1 MHRGGN
7 RVRRHLACPLAISGP
22 AETRIKCQ
30 QQSQLNHKGFKRMRR
45 YSQPLTEARPLIQL
59 DQIHKTYTMGDVE
72 VRALRGVILTIRAG
86 EFVAIMGASGSGKS
100 TVMNIIGCLDR
111 PTRGTYILDGQD
123 VSELSKD
130 ERADIRCQKI
140 GFVFQGFNLLART
153 SALEN
158 VELPML
164 YLGVEGHQRHQRAM
178 EALAAVGL
186 AGREQNNPNQLS
198 GGQQQR
204 VAVARSLV
212 NNPALILADEPTGN
226 LDSRTSVEVMEI
238 FQRLNRERG
247 ITLVLVTHEHD
258 IAQYAQRV
266 VVFKDG
272 KIKKDYEI
280 DEPRDAAEVLRG
292 LPAVNEDEDEDS

>member
-1 MHRGGN
+1 MSATL
-7 RVRRHLACPLAISGP
+7 VTEATPLA
-22 AETRIKCQ
+22 
-30 QQSQLNHKGFKRMRR
+30 LNRALAAV
-45 YSQPLTEARPLIQL
+45 PEARPVIQL
-59 DQIHKTYTMGDVE
+59 EHIHKIYTMGEVE
-72 VRALRGVILTIRAG
+72 VHALRGVSLTIREG

-100 TVMNIIGCLDR
+100 TTMNIIGCLDR
-111 PTRGTYILDGQD
+111 PTRGQYILAGED
-123 VSELSKD
+123 VSGMSKD

-140 GFVFQGFNLLART
+140 GFVFQGFNLLSRT

-164 YLGVEGHQRHQRAM
+164 YAGIDGAVRNERALA
-178 EALAAVGL
+178 ALAAVGL
-186 AGREQNNPNQLS
+186 AGREQNHPNQLS

-204 VAVARSLV
+204 VAVARALV

-247 ITLVLVTHEHD
+247 ITLVLVTHEPD
-258 IAQYAQRV
+258 IAEYASRV

-272 KIKKDYEI
+272 KIKKDFQVES
-280 DEPRDAAEVLRG
+280 PRDAAEELRN
-292 LPAVNEDEDEDS
+292 LPAVIEDEDDD

>member
-1 MHRGGN
+1 MSTTF
-7 RVRRHLACPLAISGP
+7 AIEPHGIDP
-22 AETRIKCQ
+22 AVALTAQVPEA
-30 QQSQLNHKGFKRMRR
+30 
-45 YSQPLTEARPLIQL
+45 QPVIQL
-59 DQIHKTYTMGDVE
+59 DHIHKTYAMGDVE
-72 VRALRGVILTIRAG
+72 VHALRGVSLTIQQG

-100 TVMNIIGCLDR
+100 TTMNILGCLDR
-111 PTRGTYILDGQD
+111 PTRGTYILDGED

-140 GFVFQGFNLLART
+140 GFVFQGFNLLSRT

-164 YLGVEGHQRHQRAM
+164 YLGVDSAQRHQRAM

-186 AGREQNNPNQLS
+186 AGREQNHPNQLS

-247 ITLVLVTHEHD
+247 ITLVLVTHETD
-258 IAQYAQRV
+258 IAQYADRV

-272 KIKKDYEI
+272 KIKSDQQVKN
-280 DEPRDAAEVLRG
+280 PRDAAEELKN
-292 LPAVNEDEDEDS
+292 LPVIEDDDDDE

>member
-1 MHRGGN
+1 MSTTFAIEPQTLPMDAAA
-7 RVRRHLACPLAISGP
+7 LA
-22 AETRIKCQ
+22 
-30 QQSQLNHKGFKRMRR
+30 
-45 YSQPLTEARPLIQL
+45 SQPEASPVIQL
-59 DQIHKTYTMGDVE
+59 DHIHKIYTMGDVD
-72 VRALRGVILTIRAG
+72 VHALRGVSLTIREG

-100 TVMNIIGCLDR
+100 TTMNIIGCLDR
-111 PTRGTYILDGQD
+111 PTRGQYILAGQD
-123 VSELSKD
+123 VSGMSKD

-140 GFVFQGFNLLART
+140 GFVFQGFNLLSRT

-164 YLGVEGHQRHQRAM
+164 YAGVDSAERDQRAL

-186 AGREQNNPNQLS
+186 AGREQNHPNQLS

-204 VAVARSLV
+204 VAVARALV

-247 ITLVLVTHEHD
+247 ITLVLVTHERD
-258 IAQYAQRV
+258 IAEYAQRT

-272 KIKKDYEI
+272 KIKKDYQIEN
-280 DEPRDAAEVLRG
+280 PRDAAEELRA
-292 LPAVNEDEDEDS
+292 LPPVVEDNDPVSNDDEED

>member
-1 MHRGGN
+1 MSTTFAIEPQTLPMDAAA
-7 RVRRHLACPLAISGP
+7 LA
-22 AETRIKCQ
+22 
-30 QQSQLNHKGFKRMRR
+30 
-45 YSQPLTEARPLIQL
+45 SQPEASPVIQL
-59 DQIHKTYTMGDVE
+59 EHIHKIYTMGDVD
-72 VRALRGVILTIRAG
+72 VHALRGVSLTIREG

-100 TVMNIIGCLDR
+100 TTMNIIGCLDR
-111 PTRGTYILDGQD
+111 PTRGQYILAGQD
-123 VSELSKD
+123 VSGMSKD

-164 YLGVEGHQRHQRAM
+164 YAGVDSAERNQRAL

-186 AGREQNNPNQLS
+186 AGREQNHPNQLS

-204 VAVARSLV
+204 VALARALV

-226 LDSRTSVEVMEI
+226 LDSRTSVEVMDI

-247 ITLVLVTHEHD
+247 ITLILVTHEPD
-258 IAQYAQRV
+258 IAEYAQRI

-272 KIKKDYEI
+272 KIKKDYQIEN
-280 DEPRDAAEVLRG
+280 PRDAAEELRNLG
-292 LPAVNEDEDEDS
+292 PVVEDKDED

>member
-1 MHRGGN
+1 MQWS
-7 RVRRHLACPLAISGP
+7 AAAEISRWGVLRKMSTTFTIEP
-22 AETRIKCQ
+22 PDL
-30 QQSQLNHKGFKRMRR
+30 QLNAAL
-45 YSQPLTEARPLIQL
+45 QVQVPEARPVIQL
-59 DQIHKTYTMGDVE
+59 DHIHKTYTMGDVD
-72 VRALRGVILTIRAG
+72 VHALRGVSLTIREG

-100 TVMNIIGCLDR
+100 TTMNILGCLDR
-111 PTRGTYILDGQD
+111 PTRGTYILDGED
-123 VSELSKD
+123 VSEMSKD

-140 GFVFQGFNLLART
+140 GFVFQGFNLLSRT

-164 YLGVEGHQRHQRAM
+164 YLGVETAERHQRAM

-186 AGREQNNPNQLS
+186 AGREQNHPNQLS

-247 ITLVLVTHEHD
+247 ITLVLVTHEAD

-266 VVFKDG
+266 VVFRDG
-272 KIKKDYEI
+272 KIKKDYQIEKQ
-280 DEPRDAAEVLRG
+280 RNAAEELKN
-292 LPAVNEDEDEDS
+292 LPAVEEDDDDE

>member
-1 MHRGGN
+1 MSTTFAVEPQHVQPGAA
-7 RVRRHLACPLAISGP
+7 LAAQIPDQR
-22 AETRIKCQ
+22 TV
-30 QQSQLNHKGFKRMRR
+30 
-45 YSQPLTEARPLIQL
+45 IQL
-59 DQIHKTYTMGDVE
+59 DHIHKTYTMGDVE
-72 VRALRGVILTIRAG
+72 VHALRGVSLTIKEG

-100 TVMNIIGCLDR
+100 TTMNIIGCLDR
-111 PTRGTYILDGQD
+111 PTRGTYILDGED
-123 VSELSKD
+123 VSEMSKD

-140 GFVFQGFNLLART
+140 GFVFQGFNLLSRT

-164 YLGVEGHQRHQRAM
+164 YLGVDTAQRHQRAM

-186 AGREQNNPNQLS
+186 AGREQNHPNQLS

-247 ITLVLVTHEHD
+247 ITLVLVTHEPD

-272 KIKKDYEI
+272 KIQKDYLIE
-280 DEPRDAAEVLRG
+280 EQRDAAEELRKM
-292 LPAVNEDEDEDS
+292 PAIEDDDDDE

>member
-1 MHRGGN
+1 MVAVVAEGKN
-7 RVRRHLACPLAISGP
+7 MATTFTVESQQVNPALLATEVA
-22 AETRIKCQ
+22 
-30 QQSQLNHKGFKRMRR
+30 
-45 YSQPLTEARPLIQL
+45 EARPVIQL
-59 DQIHKTYTMGDVE
+59 DHIHKTYTMGDVE
-72 VRALRGVILTIRAG
+72 VHALRGVSLTIREG

-100 TVMNIIGCLDR
+100 TTMNILGCLDR
-111 PTRGTYILDGQD
+111 PTRGSYVLDGED
-123 VSELSKD
+123 VSQMSKD

-140 GFVFQGFNLLART
+140 GFVFQGFNLLSRT

-164 YLGVEGHQRHQRAM
+164 YLGVDAAQRRQRAM

-186 AGREQNNPNQLS
+186 AGREQNHPNQLS

-212 NNPALILADEPTGN
+212 NHPALILADEPTGN

-247 ITLVLVTHEHD
+247 ITLVLVTHEPD
-258 IAQYAQRV
+258 IAQYADRV
-266 VVFKDG
+266 IVFKDG
-272 KIKKDYEI
+272 KIKSDYQVE
-280 DEPRDAAEVLRG
+280 DKRDAAEELKNMPIVDDSDD
-292 LPAVNEDEDEDS
+292 DEE

>member
-1 MHRGGN
+1 MSATF
-7 RVRRHLACPLAISGP
+7 VTEPDVLPVSTAVI
-22 AETRIKCQ
+22 AE
-30 QQSQLNHKGFKRMRR
+30 
-45 YSQPLTEARPLIQL
+45 QPELRPVIQL
-59 DQIHKTYTMGDVE
+59 DHIHKIYTMGDVD
-72 VRALRGVILTIRAG
+72 VHALRGVSLTIREG
-86 EFVAIMGASGSGKS
+86 EFVAIMGSSGSGKS
-100 TVMNIIGCLDR
+100 TTMNIIGCLDR

-140 GFVFQGFNLLART
+140 GFVFQGFNLLSRT

-164 YLGVEGHQRHQRAM
+164 YAGVPTAQRDQRAM

-186 AGREQNNPNQLS
+186 AGREQNHPNQLS

-226 LDSRTSVEVMEI
+226 LDSRTSIEVMEI

-247 ITLVLVTHEHD
+247 ITLVLITHEHD

-266 VVFKDG
+266 IVFNDG
-272 KIKKDYEI
+272 KIKKDYQIEN
-280 DEPRDAAEVLRG
+280 PSDAAEELRN
-292 LPAVNEDEDEDS
+292 LPAVESEEEEEE